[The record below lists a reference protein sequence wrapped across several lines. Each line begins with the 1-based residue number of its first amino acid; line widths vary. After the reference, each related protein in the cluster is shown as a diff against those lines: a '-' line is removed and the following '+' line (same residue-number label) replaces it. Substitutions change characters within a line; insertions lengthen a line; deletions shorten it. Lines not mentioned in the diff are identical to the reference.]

1 MPPKTPPKPKYTI
14 GRKGDEL
21 LEEGEITPRGKNWWD
36 GTKRVP
42 ITPTEAMEYR
52 DEKRKEFYAAKSP
65 PPKVIE
71 VIREVSRPPPPPLP
85 KAKAPLSDRSKARIE
100 RTRQIF
106 DSEASLLNDV
116 RRAFYA
122 LPEEE
127 RPYLEKE
134 FFEAVEQARVRY
146 ADDVAQ
152 RDLDREAERTRKPLT
167 KAELE
172 WAMSDD
178 IETKEDVK
186 ELKSSIKSRPNNE
199 VSSAKIMPSSN
210 PIVRQST
217 PSDYG
222 DLFPPPTPMKSPYGE
237 RIFEPVSPPIEEY
250 ERVFGKRL
258 GTPPLVKPL
267 TPKVEQAI
275 QKMSSAPLSD
285 FDFDTI
291 QLTTA
296 REDLDTAVDFPSG
309 NFIIQKVESGFKEVV
324 QKYMRE
330 ICYTVNRNT
339 DLLKAYWDALDKAKS
354 RVQADHLRQLREQS
368 AKNRAMDTPDGY
380 ERNIFG
386 DFDKLDT
393 PSRPPTPESPK
404 MTQAEIEAMFAG
416 YSDEDEDEEEA
427 QVEEEEEEEDSDDDY
442 FDKWAAKGN
451 GLGRK
456 LKLLELFKGTGS
468 VGKAAR
474 RKGME
479 VKSLDF
485 LEKYKPDIL
494 ADMLTWD
501 YKKWSQ
507 ENSNYIPDLIWAS
520 PPCNTFS
527 PLAYRWKERNT
538 KTATPYSARAK
549 QGTQILYRTLE
560 VIRHFQRLNPKLL
573 FIIENPRGMMRMD
586 AKMKKFPMET
596 TTYCAYGDFKRKPTD
611 FWNNLP
617 NGLTLKPV
625 GACPNPEKVIGN
637 LINLKTQDE
646 RYSIPQRL
654 MTKLLT
660 EMAIQYGEKPK
671 NVIGGMLMNAK
682 RPTADYWNF
691 NEDNN
696 SIEDTD
702 KEEQSDFPLD
712 ILGGGKKKVADMTE
726 AEREA
731 QNAYSREYKRLKR
744 DLAKTTLI
752 PKQNK
757 TAVLNEL
764 MAKYPAYA
772 ENLAKKRNKA
782 PCGEGCFS
790 EAEVQELLKEMA
802 EWVKTEV
809 IEPSKAEV
817 LKEAKAELKALK
829 EKNKKKRVYASEVP
843 VKTKKQ
849 VERYNKLYA
858 EERAEH
864 QASLK
869 ENYPTASGRGLKK
882 GSAEA
887 KSWGEKMRAMRGK
900 GKSPKVI
907 EKKTCCKMCS
917 GSGCY
922 CCR

>member
-1 MPPKTPPKPKYTI
+1 
-14 GRKGDEL
+14 
-21 LEEGEITPRGKNWWD
+21 
-36 GTKRVP
+36 
-42 ITPTEAMEYR
+42 
-52 DEKRKEFYAAKSP
+52 
-65 PPKVIE
+65 
-71 VIREVSRPPPPPLP
+71 
-85 KAKAPLSDRSKARIE
+85 
-100 RTRQIF
+100 
-106 DSEASLLNDV
+106 
-116 RRAFYA
+116 
-122 LPEEE
+122 
-127 RPYLEKE
+127 
-134 FFEAVEQARVRY
+134 
-146 ADDVAQ
+146 
-152 RDLDREAERTRKPLT
+152 
-167 KAELE
+167 
-172 WAMSDD
+172 
-178 IETKEDVK
+178 
-186 ELKSSIKSRPNNE
+186 
-199 VSSAKIMPSSN
+199 
-210 PIVRQST
+210 
-217 PSDYG
+217 
-222 DLFPPPTPMKSPYGE
+222 
-237 RIFEPVSPPIEEY
+237 
-250 ERVFGKRL
+250 
-258 GTPPLVKPL
+258 
-267 TPKVEQAI
+267 
-275 QKMSSAPLSD
+275 
-285 FDFDTI
+285 
-291 QLTTA
+291 
-296 REDLDTAVDFPSG
+296 
-309 NFIIQKVESGFKEVV
+309 
-324 QKYMRE
+324 
-330 ICYTVNRNT
+330 
-339 DLLKAYWDALDKAKS
+339 
-354 RVQADHLRQLREQS
+354 
-368 AKNRAMDTPDGY
+368 
-380 ERNIFG
+380 
-386 DFDKLDT
+386 
-393 PSRPPTPESPK
+393 
-404 MTQAEIEAMFAG
+404 MTQAEIEAMFAEYG
-416 YSDEDEDEEEA
+416 SD
-427 QVEEEEEEEDSDDDY
+427 EEEEEEGQEEEEDEDDDDDDY
-442 FDKWAAKGN
+442 FEKFAAKGN

-468 VGKAAR
+468 VGKAAK

-507 ENSNYIPDLIWAS
+507 ENSFIPDLIWAS

-527 PLAYRWKERNT
+527 PLAYPLKERNT

-560 VIRHFQRLNPKLL
+560 VIRHFQKLNPKLL
-573 FIIENPRGMMRMD
+573 FVIENPRGMMRMD
-586 AKMKKFPMET
+586 AKMKKLPMET

-617 NGLTLKPV
+617 NGLTLKPL
-625 GACPNPEKVIGN
+625 GPCPNPEKVVRVDK
-637 LINLKTQDE
+637 LKTIEE

-660 EMAIQYGEKPK
+660 EMATQYGEKPK
-671 NVIGGMLMNAK
+671 NVIGGMMMNAK

-691 NEDNN
+691 NDEEEKKKDEED
-696 SIEDTD
+696 
-702 KEEQSDFPLD
+702 SDFKEDDSDFALD
-712 ILGGGKKKVADMTE
+712 ILGGGKKKVADMTP

-772 ENLAKKRNKA
+772 EHLAKKRNKA

-802 EWVKTEV
+802 EWVKAEV

-817 LKEAKAELKALK
+817 LKEAKADIKALK

-869 ENYPTASGRGLKK
+869 ENYPTESGRGLKK